1 MLEELGLDF
10 VSSKPT
16 QDKGLTSLLTF
27 IALFR
32 SVIAPV
38 HRVFF
43 EGPLYQPEF
52 EY

>member
-27 IALFR
+27 MLC
-32 SVIAPV
+32 
-38 HRVFF
+38 
-43 EGPLYQPEF
+43 
-52 EY
+52 